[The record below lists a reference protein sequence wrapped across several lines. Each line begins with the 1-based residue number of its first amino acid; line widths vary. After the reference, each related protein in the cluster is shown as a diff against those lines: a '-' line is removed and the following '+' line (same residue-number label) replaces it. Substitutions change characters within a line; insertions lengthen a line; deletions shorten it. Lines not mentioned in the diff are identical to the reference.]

1 MFTLTHEGDNVGAT
15 KLERGD
21 PAILAVSGAFINMG
35 GAKALAGFIKS
46 IGGSEDEGVVFVTLN
61 DDFELK
67 DEDGNRVAFA
77 EASLIAIP
85 ADEEAYLDITGL
97 SEEVYKTYFSEHLSA
112 LGDQS

>member
-15 KLERGD
+15 KLESGD
-21 PAILAVSGAFINMG
+21 PSILAVSGAFVNMG

-46 IGGSEDEGVVFVTLN
+46 IGGSEDDGVVFVSLN
-61 DDFELK
+61 DDFALK
-67 DEDGNRVAFA
+67 DEDGNQVSFA

-97 SEEVYKTYFSEHLSA
+97 TEEDYKTYFAEHLSA
-112 LGDQS
+112 LDNQS